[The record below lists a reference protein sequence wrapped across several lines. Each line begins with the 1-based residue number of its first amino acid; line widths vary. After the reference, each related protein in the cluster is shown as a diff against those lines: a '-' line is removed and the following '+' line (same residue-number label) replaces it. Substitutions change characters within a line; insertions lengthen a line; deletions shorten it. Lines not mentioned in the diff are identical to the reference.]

1 MMEKEE
7 TMARYGNIDEVRKNN
22 ARWFFIIPPVAIAVI
37 AMAGTFIS
45 IDAGHVGVVTQ
56 FGRVTGRV
64 LDPGLH
70 WVAPWQECHRFDCRV
85 QKFEGDTE
93 CFSKD
98 LQLVG
103 VKLSLLTTLRPSKAK
118 DIFQTIGRDYMAQV
132 VPRVWEILKQQVAAY
147 NAEEVVEKREA
158 IRLSIL
164 KACRERL
171 SEVVDVDD
179 VVLVNVTFSDVYE
192 KAIEQKQ
199 VAQQEAL
206 RAKYELDR
214 AKTEAQKAIEVAKG
228 EAEAIRVRG
237 EALKDNPGVA
247 QLEAIKKWN
256 GVSPQTVVIGAGAD
270 VPVVFPVK

>member
-1 MMEKEE
+1 M
-7 TMARYGNIDEVRKNN
+7 TRYASGSTYIPSN
-22 ARWFFIIPPVAIAVI
+22 AGVKLAILVPVLAVAAIFL
-37 AMAGTFIS
+37 AGSFLS
-45 IDAGHVGVVTQ
+45 IDAGHVGIVTQ

-64 LDPGLH
+64 LEPGLH
-70 WVAPWQECHRFDCRV
+70 WIAPWQDCRRFDCRV

-103 VKLSLLTTLRPSKAK
+103 VRLSLLTTMRPDHA
-118 DIFQTIGRDYMAQV
+118 ITIYQTIGRDYMSQV
-132 VPRVWEILKQQVAAY
+132 VPRVWEILKQQIAAY
-147 NAEEVVEKREA
+147 NAEEVIGMREA
-158 IRLSIL
+158 IRLNIIR
-164 KACRERL
+164 ACKDRL
-171 SEVVDVDD
+171 SDVVDVND
-179 VVLVNVTFSDVYE
+179 VVLVNITFSDVYE

-206 RAKYELDR
+206 RARYELDR
-214 AKTEAQKAIEVAKG
+214 AKTEAQKAIEIAKG

-256 GVSPQTVVIGAGAD
+256 GVSPQTVVVGPGSD
-270 VPVVFPVK
+270 VPIVFPVK

>member
-1 MMEKEE
+1 
-7 TMARYGNIDEVRKNN
+7 MARYSSPSSPAEK
-22 ARWFFIIPPVAIAVI
+22 AKWFFVVPAVI
-37 AMAGTFIS
+37 VLLIFLARFFVTV
-45 IDAGHVGVVTQ
+45 DAGFVGVVTQ

-70 WVAPWQECHRFDCRV
+70 WLAPWQDCQKFDCRV
-85 QKFEGDTE
+85 QKFDTRTE

-98 LQLVG
+98 LQLIDVEIS
-103 VKLSLLTTLRPSKAK
+103 VLTILDPDRA
-118 DIFQTIGRDYMAQV
+118 DEIYQTIGRQYLIQV
-132 VPRVWEILKQQVAAY
+132 TPRVIEILKQQIAAY
-147 NAEEVVEKREA
+147 NAEEVIEKREP

-164 KACRERL
+164 DACKERL
-171 SEVVDVDD
+171 ADVVKVED
-179 VVLVNVTFSDVYE
+179 VVLVNITFSDVYE

-214 AKTEAQKAIEVAKG
+214 AKTEAEKAIETARG

-256 GVSPQTVVIGAGAD
+256 GVSPQTVVIGSGSD

>member
-1 MMEKEE
+1 
-7 TMARYGNIDEVRKNN
+7 MARFGNVDD
-22 ARWFFIIPPVAIAVI
+22 ARRNGAHWLFFIPLAVI
-37 AMAGTFIS
+37 VAVGLAGTFIS
-45 IDAGHVGVVTQ
+45 VDAGHVGVVTQ

-98 LQLVG
+98 LQLVS
-103 VKLSLLTTLRPSKAK
+103 VKLSLLSTLQPGKARE
-118 DIFQTIGRDYMAQV
+118 IFQTIGKNYMAQV
-132 VPRVWEILKQQVAAY
+132 TPRVWEILKQQIAAY
-147 NAEEVVEKREA
+147 NAEEVIEKREA

-164 KACRERL
+164 KACKERL
-171 SEVVDVDD
+171 ASVVDVDD
-179 VVLVNVTFSDVYE
+179 VVLVNIGFSDVYE

-256 GVSPQTVVIGAGAD
+256 GVSPQTVVIGAGTD

>member
-1 MMEKEE
+1 MQGYSHGAGKGAKVGAA
-7 TMARYGNIDEVRKNN
+7 T
-22 ARWFFIIPPVAIAVI
+22 AVI
-37 AMAGTFIS
+37 AIAIAAFVAAGSFVS
-45 IDAGHVGVVTQ
+45 IDAGFVGVVTQ

-64 LDPGLH
+64 LEPGLH
-70 WVAPWQECHRFDCRV
+70 WITPWQDCHRFDCRV
-85 QKFEGDTE
+85 QKFDGDTE

-98 LQLVG
+98 LQLVD
-103 VKLSLLTTLRPSKAK
+103 VKISLLTTLNPVHAK
-118 DIFQTIGRDYMAQV
+118 NIYQTIGRNYMTQV
-132 VPRVWEILKQQVAAY
+132 IPRVLEILKQQIAAY
-147 NAEEVVEKREA
+147 NAEQVIEKREP

-164 KACRERL
+164 QACKERL
-171 SEVVDVDD
+171 SGVVDVTD
-179 VVLVNVTFSDVYE
+179 VVLVNIAFSDVYE

-256 GVSPQTVVIGAGAD
+256 GVSPQTVVVGASAD
-270 VPVVFPVK
+270 VPIVFPVK

>member
-1 MMEKEE
+1 MNQYSRTPFTDKK
-7 TMARYGNIDEVRKNN
+7 RI
-22 ARWFFIIPPVAIAVI
+22 WIIPIVIIALLFLARFFVTI
-37 AMAGTFIS
+37 NAGF
-45 IDAGHVGVVTQ
+45 VGVVTQ
-56 FGRVTGRV
+56 FGEVTGRV

-70 WVAPWQECHRFDCRV
+70 WLAPWQDCERFDCRV
-85 QKFEGDTE
+85 QKVDGKTE

-98 LQLVG
+98 LQLIDVQ
-103 VKLSLLTTLRPSKAK
+103 LSLLATLPPGKAK
-118 DIFQTIGRDYMAQV
+118 DVYAQIGRRYMDQV

-147 NAEEVVEKREA
+147 NAESVIEQREA
-158 IRLSIL
+158 IRINIL

-171 SEVVDVDD
+171 QDVVQVDD
-179 VVLVNVTFSDVYE
+179 VVLVNITFSDVYE

-206 RAKYELDR
+206 RAKYELER
-214 AKTEAQKAIEVAKG
+214 AKTEAEKAIETARG

-256 GVSPQTVVIGAGAD
+256 GVSPQTVVIGAGSD
-270 VPVVFPVK
+270 VPVVFPIK